1 MKILLI
7 EDDSNLALGLKYS
20 LKEEGFEV
28 IHAENINNGKEKFQN
43 QTSDLILLDIM
54 LPDGNGYEFC
64 KWVRERDKDIPII
77 FLTAIENEESV
88 VKGFGL
94 GADDYVIKPFRV
106 NELVARIRAHYKRVE
121 NSKDKLNSEIS
132 DSYKDFKLDHT
143 RLCIWNK
150 DKRIDLT
157 PAEYKILR
165 KLIECS
171 GEIVSREALTE
182 CLWENAGEY
191 LDANTLSVHIKRIR
205 EKLGEGEKSELI
217 QTIRG
222 EGYKFIG

>member
-1 MKILLI
+1 
-7 EDDSNLALGLKYS
+7 
-20 LKEEGFEV
+20 
-28 IHAENINNGKEKFQN
+28 
-43 QTSDLILLDIM
+43 
-54 LPDGNGYEFC
+54 LP
-64 KWVRERDKDIPII
+64 
-77 FLTAIENEESV
+77 
-88 VKGFGL
+88 
-94 GADDYVIKPFRV
+94 
-106 NELVARIRAHYKRVE
+106 
-121 NSKDKLNSEIS
+121 

-143 RLCIWNK
+143 RLCIWKK
-150 DKRIDLT
+150 DERIDLT

-182 CLWENAGEY
+182 CLWGDVGEY

-205 EKLGEGEKSELI
+205 EKLGEGENGEYI

>member
-28 IHAENINNGKEKFQN
+28 IHAENINNGKENFQN

-121 NSKDKLNSEIS
+121 NSKDKLKSEIS

-205 EKLGEGEKSELI
+205 EKLGEGENSELI

>member
-28 IHAENINNGKEKFQN
+28 IHAENINNGKENFQN

-171 GEIVSREALTE
+171 GEIVSRETLTE

-205 EKLGEGEKSELI
+205 EKLGEGENSELI

>member
-28 IHAENINNGKEKFQN
+28 IHAENINNGKENFQN

-205 EKLGEGEKSELI
+205 EKLGEGENSELI

>member
-28 IHAENINNGKEKFQN
+28 IHAENINNGKEIFQN

-205 EKLGEGEKSELI
+205 EKLGEGESSELI

>member
-28 IHAENINNGKEKFQN
+28 IHAENINNGKENFQN

-64 KWVRERDKDIPII
+64 KWVRKRDKDIPII

-106 NELVARIRAHYKRVE
+106 NELVARIKAHYKRVE

-205 EKLGEGEKSELI
+205 EKLGEGENSELI

>member
-28 IHAENINNGKEKFQN
+28 IHAENKNTGKEFFQN
-43 QTSDLILLDIM
+43 QPSDLILLDIM

-171 GEIVSREALTE
+171 GEIVSREDLTE

-205 EKLGEGEKSELI
+205 EKLGEGENSELI

>member
-28 IHAENINNGKEKFQN
+28 IHAENINTGKEFFQN
-43 QTSDLILLDIM
+43 QPSDLILLDIM

-171 GEIVSREALTE
+171 GEIVSREDLTE

-205 EKLGEGEKSELI
+205 EKLGEGENSELI

>member
-1 MKILLI
+1 MRILLI

-20 LKEEGFEV
+20 LKEERFEV
-28 IHAENINNGKEKFQN
+28 IHAENINTGKEYFQN
-43 QTSDLILLDIM
+43 QPSDLILLDIM

-64 KWVRERDKDIPII
+64 EWVRERDKGIPII

-121 NSKDKLNSEIS
+121 NSKDKSNNDLP

-143 RLCIWNK
+143 RLCIWKK
-150 DKRIDLT
+150 DERIDLT

-182 CLWENAGEY
+182 CLWGDVGEY

-205 EKLGEGEKSELI
+205 EKLGEGENGEYI

>member
-28 IHAENINNGKEKFQN
+28 IHAENINNGKENFQN

-106 NELVARIRAHYKRVE
+106 NELVARIKAHYKRVE

-205 EKLGEGEKSELI
+205 EKLGEGENSELI

>member
-28 IHAENINNGKEKFQN
+28 IHAENIYNGKENFQN

-64 KWVRERDKDIPII
+64 KWIRERDKDIPII

-165 KLIECS
+165 KLIECR

-205 EKLGEGEKSELI
+205 EKLGEGENSELI

>member
-28 IHAENINNGKEKFQN
+28 IHAENLNNGKENFQN

-165 KLIECS
+165 KLIEFS

-205 EKLGEGEKSELI
+205 EKLGEGENSELI

>member
-28 IHAENINNGKEKFQN
+28 IHAENINNGKEIFQN

-106 NELVARIRAHYKRVE
+106 NELVARIKAHYKRVE

-205 EKLGEGEKSELI
+205 EKLGEGENSELI